1 MGSIAYFSGE
11 SKCRNRGQP
20 RFRRA
25 NLRPM
30 VAKTASSTFCSWS
43 RRTRGCLTAGLRF
56 DERESLS
63 GGDDGDALKGLQ
75 VAKAVVAGDH
85 KVGLRGNG
93 ADEDLIVVRVA
104 RHRRW

>member
-1 MGSIAYFSGE
+1 
-11 SKCRNRGQP
+11 
-20 RFRRA
+20 
-25 NLRPM
+25 M